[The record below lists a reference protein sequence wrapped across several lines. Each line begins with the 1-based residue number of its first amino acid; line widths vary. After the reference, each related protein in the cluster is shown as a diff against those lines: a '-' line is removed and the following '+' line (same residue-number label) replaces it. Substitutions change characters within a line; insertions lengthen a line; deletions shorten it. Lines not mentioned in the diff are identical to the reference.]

1 MNEPM
6 YYKFII
12 MYNNFENMERVKV
25 VLERAVPKHISL
37 GAQNDIFSTNLRRDD
52 AKYAPQTPLLYR
64 NLAH

>member
-1 MNEPM
+1 M

-25 VLERAVPKHISL
+25 VLERAVQKDISL
-37 GAQNDIFSTNLRRDD
+37 GAQNDIFSP
-52 AKYAPQTPLLYR
+52 KYAPQTPLLYR